1 MQYPKEI
8 KSQTIARYKSKESVI
23 SISNE
28 TGIPRSTIYRWLNES
43 KNSNHPNIKDKE
55 IKELERKVEKL
66 QTMLDIIREL
76 GISINA
82 PLKEKLN
89 ANSVVESFFS
99 NLKREEL
106 YRTKYRSDKEFK
118 KAVDEYMA
126 FYNSQRPHSNNNYR
140 TPDAK
145 EAEYYSKNST

>member
-66 QTMLDIIREL
+66 QTMLAIIREL

-89 ANSVVESFFS
+89 AMAPLYGKYNVHWLCEANAEALSNKGIKEKPIEMSYHKGSDFNRFFRW
-99 NLKREEL
+99 LP
-106 YRTKYRSDKEFK
+106 
-118 KAVDEYMA
+118 V
-126 FYNSQRPHSNNNYR
+126 
-140 TPDAK
+140 
-145 EAEYYSKNST
+145 

>member
-66 QTMLDIIREL
+66 QTMLAIIREL

-89 ANSVVESFFS
+89 AMAPLYGKYNVHWLCEANAEALSNKGIKEKPIEMSYHKGSDFNRFFRC
-99 NLKREEL
+99 LRCPK
-106 YRTKYRSDKEFK
+106 
-118 KAVDEYMA
+118 
-126 FYNSQRPHSNNNYR
+126 
-140 TPDAK
+140 
-145 EAEYYSKNST
+145 